1 MKYISDSYG
10 ERCRFDAF
18 CKTVL
23 RNEAKTYLRDLC
35 RQRKRETQF
44 SALSQ
49 HEIAE
54 LCTVDEY
61 FRDKFVFSAF
71 GYVLYIQSEL
81 VANSFASLPECE
93 QQILILHYAL
103 ELPDR
108 EVGDFV
114 GMSRSAVQR
123 HRTKTL
129 NELQKALEQI
139 LRYYDRYV
147 NKICTRTLYDKNG
160 LPYIGVDEYMKHR
173 LQAKLTEAIVN
184 KK

>member
-1 MKYISDSYG
+1 MTYIFDEFG
-10 ERCRFDAF
+10 ARHQFDAF
-18 CKTVL
+18 CKIVL
-23 RNEAKTYLRDLC
+23 RHEAMNYFRELN
-35 RQRKRETQF
+35 RQRKRGIQF

-49 HEIAE
+49 HEIVE

-61 FRDKFVFSAF
+61 PSDRFAFSAF

-81 VANSFASLPECE
+81 VANSFASLPERE
-93 QQILILHYAL
+93 QQILILHCVL

-129 NELQKALEQI
+129 NELRRNLKS
-139 LRYYDRYV
+139 
-147 NKICTRTLYDKNG
+147 K
-160 LPYIGVDEYMKHR
+160 GVR
-173 LQAKLTEAIVN
+173 N
-184 KK
+184 

>member
-1 MKYISDSYG
+1 MKYIPDDYG

-23 RNEAKTYLRDLC
+23 RHEAMNYFRELN
-35 RQRKRETQF
+35 RQRKRAIQF
-44 SALSQ
+44 SALCQ

-54 LCTVDEY
+54 LYTIDEY
-61 FRDKFVFSAF
+61 PSDRFAFLAF

-93 QQILILHYAL
+93 QQILIMHYVL

-108 EVGDFV
+108 EVGNFV

-129 NELQKALEQI
+129 NKLRKSLES
-139 LRYYDRYV
+139 
-147 NKICTRTLYDKNG
+147 K
-160 LPYIGVDEYMKHR
+160 GV
-173 LQAKLTEAIVN
+173 QN
-184 KK
+184 

>member
-1 MKYISDSYG
+1 MAYILD
-10 ERCRFDAF
+10 EFRARHRFDTF
-18 CKTVL
+18 CKIVL
-23 RNEAKTYLRDLC
+23 HHEAINYFRELN
-35 RQRKRETQF
+35 RQRKLASQF

-61 FRDKFVFSAF
+61 PSDKFAFSAF

-129 NELQKALEQI
+129 NELRKDLKSKGA
-139 LRYYDRYV
+139 R
-147 NKICTRTLYDKNG
+147 N
-160 LPYIGVDEYMKHR
+160 
-173 LQAKLTEAIVN
+173 
-184 KK
+184 